1 MKTNLLFIL
10 RLKSTLFLSTLLILC
25 ACSDK
30 KENSAII
37 FPKPPDEPLDSVS
50 TWLSNKDNYL
60 TDKYLPFFYTHFNQQ
75 ITVNNLDSAARLLS
89 IVGGV
94 AYDNFAFDTILIQA
108 HLDFLT
114 KYETRIPYRFRAN
127 LYNNLG
133 DFYSRRNV
141 DFDKC
146 LFFYRKNNSP
156 PTNYHDALQNAV
168 AKEGQVYY
176 FSLSVYPD
184 SVLFYG
190 LSVLDFYEKQEE
202 WAGAARVCKNIFLSY
217 NDIEDNVMA
226 EKYVRLSIEA
236 AKKARDST
244 LIFDQMFSLTCFL
257 YNADTARFLLSV
269 DSLAQF
275 EAKWQPKDPR
285 FDFLVQSIKGLKW
298 LVEGNI
304 GEVEKIVKKLAPL
317 FPMMKEQGLE
327 SHYSTLV
334 SRYEIDNNKPLSLAS
349 YYLENMDVFEHA
361 KNFELLEENY
371 DYLGHNAKLKKDY
384 KAALEYFNKSVAA
397 RDSSRSNKIQY
408 QARELE
414 KKYQTEKKEAQLQ
427 LQAADAFKKNVF
439 IGFLVLGLLAFV
451 YFYSLLK
458 KKNTTIS
465 QQNELNEHTIA
476 ILSHDIKEPLL
487 GVKLMLKKL
496 NKDDPFVAQASQSLE
511 GQINAVNGILTN
523 LLKMKKLSLVKKDKN
538 VRANTQSVVEN
549 VVRELSIA
557 IQSKSLTIQNDLA
570 DDVLLP
576 IAPEKLQIIV
586 HNLLSNAVKYSFP
599 NQTIRIYKEGKGIC
613 IQDFGIGLSPEQRTK
628 LMREV
633 TASQQGTN
641 AERGNGLGL
650 FLVGAMLQGE
660 AIKVVFDSP
669 EVGGTIAKVLG

>member
-30 KENSAII
+30 KENSTII

-94 AYDNFAFDTILIQA
+94 AYDNFAFDTILIQT
-108 HLDFLT
+108 HLDFLA
-114 KYETRIPYRFRAN
+114 KYETRIPYRFRAS

-133 DFYSRRNV
+133 DFYSRRDV

-168 AKEGQVYY
+168 AKEGQLYY
-176 FSLSVYPD
+176 FSMLTYPD
-184 SVLFYG
+184 SALFYG
-190 LSVLDFYEKQEE
+190 LSVLDFYEKHEE
-202 WAGAARVCKNIFLSY
+202 WAGTARVCRNIFYSY

-226 EKYVRLSIEA
+226 EKYARLSIEA
-236 AKKARDST
+236 AKKAKDST
-244 LIFDQMFSLTCFL
+244 MIFGQTFALTRFL
-257 YNADTARFLLSV
+257 YNIDTARFFLSV
-269 DSLAQF
+269 DSLEQF
-275 EAKWQPKDPR
+275 EAKWQPKDPK
-285 FDFLVQSIKGLKW
+285 FDFLVQSTRGLKW
-298 LVEGNI
+298 LVEGNN
-304 GEVEKIVKKLAPL
+304 GEVEKILKKLVPL
-317 FPMMKEQGLE
+317 FPLMKEQGFE
-327 SHYSTLV
+327 SHYFTLV
-334 SRYEIDNNKPLSLAS
+334 SRYEIENNKPLSFAS
-349 YYLENMDVFEHA
+349 YYLENINMLEQT
-361 KNFELLEENY
+361 KNFESLEENY
-371 DYLGHNAKLKKDY
+371 DYLGQDAELKKDY
-384 KAALEYFNKSVAA
+384 KMALEYFNKSVAA
-397 RDSSRSNKIQY
+397 RDSSRNNKIQY
-408 QARELE
+408 QTRELE

-427 LQAADAFKKNVF
+427 LQAEEALIKNVF
-439 IGFLVLGLLAFV
+439 IGFLVLGLLAFG
-451 YFYSLLK
+451 YFYSLLS

-465 QQNELNEHTIA
+465 QQNELNEQTIA

-511 GQINAVNGILTN
+511 GQINSVNGILTN
-523 LLKMKKLSLVKKDKN
+523 LLKMKKASLVKKDKN
-538 VRANTQSVVEN
+538 ATANANAVVQN
-549 VVRELSIA
+549 VVGELSVA
-557 IQSKSLTIQNDLA
+557 IQTKALTINNELT

-599 NQTIRIYKEGKGIC
+599 NQQIRIFKEGKGIC

-633 TASQQGTN
+633 TASQRGTN
-641 AERGNGLGL
+641 QERGNGLGL

-660 AIKVVFDSP
+660 QLKVVFDSP